1 MKLQKKVMHLQRKQ
15 IDEQLSPWKQVKA
28 SQRPRRGWL
37 RATRESLGMTV
48 RQLADFL
55 GTDGSGVT
63 RLEEREVK
71 GTATLQ
77 SLERAAKAMGCR
89 LIYAIVP
96 EESLEKTLDKKA
108 HEAASRTFDSVV
120 HTMRLERQGIS
131 KNETEKQI
139 ENLSEELKARLDPL
153 IWKK

>member
-1 MKLQKKVMHLQRKQ
+1 
-15 IDEQLSPWKQVKA
+15 
-28 SQRPRRGWL
+28 
-37 RATRESLGMTV
+37 
-48 RQLADFL
+48 
-55 GTDGSGVT
+55 
-63 RLEEREVK
+63 
-71 GTATLQ
+71 
-77 SLERAAKAMGCR
+77 MGCR